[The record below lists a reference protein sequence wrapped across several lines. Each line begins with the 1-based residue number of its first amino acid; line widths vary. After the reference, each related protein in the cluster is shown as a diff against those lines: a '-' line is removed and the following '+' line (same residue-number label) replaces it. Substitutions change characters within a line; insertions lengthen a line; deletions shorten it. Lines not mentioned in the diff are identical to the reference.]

1 MNDEKRVLAD
11 MPELLTLAPSPH
23 VRRGVTTRRLMV
35 DVLLALAPAAVFGV
49 VAFGWRAAVILL
61 LATGAAIL
69 AEYLAEKILHRPVTV
84 SDCSAAVTVTDR
96 GQWRTVPAPGD
107 RGRGL
112 PLMRALTDSVAVAV
126 GEREH
131 QTVSFDST

>member
-69 AEYLAEKILHRPVTV
+69 A
-84 SDCSAAVTVTDR
+84 
-96 GQWRTVPAPGD
+96 
-107 RGRGL
+107 
-112 PLMRALTDSVAVAV
+112 
-126 GEREH
+126 
-131 QTVSFDST
+131 